1 MTHTT
6 KKHEKHE
13 KHQKYEGGETI
24 VFGQNRCSDE
34 KARKALKAPKAR
46 GPQGAGE
53 GRCKYIRAKYYLG
66 GKCRCL

>member
-1 MTHTT
+1 MTNTT
-6 KKHEKHE
+6 KKHEKHQ
-13 KHQKYEGGETI
+13 KHEGDETI
-24 VFGQNRCSDE
+24 VFGQKRCSDE

-46 GPQGAGE
+46 EPHGAGE